1 MVAAAGAAQAQ
12 VAAPAAPASAPTQR
26 VVVEGRSDDADM
38 RRRQSTVAMQVV
50 GRDELEA
57 HGDTSV
63 LDVLQRV
70 PGITIEGDAPQMRGM
85 GAGYTQILVNG
96 EPAPPG
102 FTLDSLAPSEI
113 ERIEIVKGPTA
124 EFGGAA
130 GTINIILRSPPKLRQ
145 REWRGAVGYRAVR
158 PQGSTSFNW
167 GDRVGAVGLFLPVSV
182 YSWANAA
189 DLEVQRLSRSS
200 AGEVTR
206 QQVRGRDEWLGGG
219 VNVAPRVDWKIDG
232 ADTLQAQAFLQ
243 RNQSDN
249 RGQRS
254 TVAVEGPPPWL
265 AEDAS
270 RNRATW
276 QLARSQLQWVR
287 KADDGSRLELK
298 GTAQTSLWRNE
309 GLAQGVTPAGST
321 GTRRETTASHRERS
335 GTAGLRWRLP
345 WEARGE
351 AHTLN
356 LGLDADTRH
365 RREFNRRFD
374 DGIEQIT
381 GSLGSPYRAAMR
393 RQVAFVQDEWS
404 LSERLSLTGGL
415 RAESVA
421 WRVAGPAGETTNR
434 YRVLAPVL
442 QGRMAFDAQ
451 GRDVLRASLA
461 RSVRAPDVGL
471 LLPRYALNGSYDRD
485 TPNTPI
491 AADSAGNPALQPEH
505 IWAIELNA
513 EHALTGGGVISAG
526 LFHREVR
533 ELIRRRI
540 ALESV
545 PEASVPRW
553 VSRPGN
559 LGRARSSGAEV
570 EIKGPAAQLLGRWW
584 ADAPKAL
591 QLRAAL
597 SVFRSGVEQ
606 IDDPDARLEGQPPW
620 RMTLGFDHRDLWPA
634 WTPGMSLGV
643 TPGFSTQQTDRQRV
657 WRSASHRLDA
667 YLLWRIER
675 HASLRLA
682 VNNAVPQDSLSRS
695 EVEDLDG
702 FAASS
707 LTRRTTVT
715 QTTATLQWRF

>member
-1 MVAAAGAAQAQ
+1 VAT
-12 VAAPAAPASAPTQR
+12 PSAPASAPTQR
-26 VVVEGRSDDADM
+26 IVVEGRNDDADM

-70 PGITIEGDAPQMRGM
+70 PGITIEGETPRLRGM
-85 GAGYTQILVNG
+85 GAGYTQILING

-182 YSWANAA
+182 YSWANAG
-189 DLEVQRLSRSS
+189 DLAVQRVSRSS
-200 AGEVTR
+200 AGVVTR
-206 QQVRGRDEWLGGG
+206 QQVQGRDEWLGGG
-219 VNVAPRVDWKIDG
+219 INLAPRLDWKIDG
-232 ADTLQAQAFLQ
+232 TDTLQWQAFLQ
-243 RNQSDN
+243 RNENDN
-249 RGQRS
+249 RSRRE
-254 TVAVEGPPPWL
+254 TAAIEGPPPWL

-270 RNRATW
+270 RSQATW
-276 QLARSQLQWVR
+276 ELARSQLQWVR
-287 KADDGSRLELK
+287 KAEDGSRLELK
-298 GTAQTSLWRNE
+298 GTAQASLWGNAS
-309 GLAQGVTPAGST
+309 LAQGVTPAGST
-321 GTRRETTASHRERS
+321 GTRRETSASHRERS
-335 GTAGLRWRLP
+335 GTAGLRWRRP
-345 WEARGE
+345 WGE
-351 AHTLN
+351 SHTLN

-374 DGIEQIT
+374 DGLEQIT
-381 GSLGSPYRAAMR
+381 GSVGSPFRAAMR
-393 RQVAFVQDEWS
+393 KRVAFVQDEWA
-404 LSERLSLTGGL
+404 LSDRLSATGGL

-421 WRVAGPAGETTNR
+421 WRVSGPAGDTTNR

-442 QGRMAFDAQ
+442 QGRLAFDAQ
-451 GRDVLRASLA
+451 GRDVLRVSAA

-471 LLPRYALNGSYDRD
+471 LLPRYSLNGSYDKD

-491 AADSAGNPALQPEH
+491 AADSAGNPALQPER
-505 IWAIELNA
+505 IWAFELNA
-513 EHALTGGGVISAG
+513 EHALDGGGVISAG

-540 ALESV
+540 TLETV

-559 LGRARSSGAEV
+559 LGSARSSGVEV
-570 EIKGPAAQLLGRWW
+570 EIKGQAPQLLGRWW
-584 ADAPKAL
+584 AGAPKAL

-597 SVFRSGVEQ
+597 SLFRSSVEQ

-620 RMTLGFDHRDLWPA
+620 RLTLGFDHRAIAPA
-634 WTPGMSLGV
+634 WSLGMSLGV

-657 WRSASHRLDA
+657 WRNASRRLDA

-675 HASLRLA
+675 QASLRLA
-682 VNNAVPQDSLSRS
+682 VNNAVPEDSLSRS